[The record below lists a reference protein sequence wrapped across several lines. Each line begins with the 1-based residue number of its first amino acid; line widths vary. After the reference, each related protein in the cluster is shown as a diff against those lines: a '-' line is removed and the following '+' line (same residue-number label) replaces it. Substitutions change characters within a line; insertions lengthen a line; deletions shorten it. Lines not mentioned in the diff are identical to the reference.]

1 LPVSDPSPDFDE
13 LLDPEFLSKGPKE
26 ASAEERIARAS
37 GIARGN
43 ERLKRQGEISDGVG
57 KPKYGRARK
66 SAPWIVIGAVIGV
79 TILVFALLVR

>member
-1 LPVSDPSPDFDE
+1 MSESSPDFDE

-26 ASAEERIARAS
+26 ASAQERIARAS
-37 GIARGN
+37 KIAQGN

-57 KPKYGRARK
+57 KPKYGRVRK

-79 TILVFALLVR
+79 TIVVFALLVR